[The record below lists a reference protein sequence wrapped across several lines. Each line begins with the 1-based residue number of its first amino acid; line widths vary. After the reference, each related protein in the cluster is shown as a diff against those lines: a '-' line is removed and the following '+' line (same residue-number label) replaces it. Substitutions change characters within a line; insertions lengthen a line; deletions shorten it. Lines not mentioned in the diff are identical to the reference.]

1 MNLRLEIREIIKSI
15 LNEGKNPFEVM
26 DYYLKN
32 EPALIKKLTTKDNAL
47 LKRLAYLDIEYNP
60 EKLEVGKIF
69 PWILNLWKKGDPVIL
84 NLISGTPDANLLN
97 KFKSSQE
104 LFNKGSFKKSIGV
117 TDIQK
122 FKNVNDFIEK
132 VSAAFIEPTELPAFA
147 NFNADE
153 INKDIK
159 EGIIARTNLSNDN
172 FFIIT
177 PLKKKGACKYG
188 NVHNKENQWCTS
200 KVENNAFDSYKDGI
214 LYIFMDKKDNLK
226 SKYQLFY
233 KEGRFQF
240 MDEFNR
246 PFNYEGFF
254 DENIDVFQKLF
265 PSVVKNLENKE
276 EGDPKLFS
284 QIINYFPRYYKEIY
298 FTNIEK
304 FSKGLL
310 ADLIQINQGKINPE
324 EFFSSEK
331 VEEIAGFEYDDFT
344 VYKDRI
350 VFDCSLDSINDVLP
364 NYFWAY
370 KNGYQYYEF
379 NSEEFDYMYNYIKE
393 EDKPKWISV
402 IKIFDKDF
410 KDDEFND
417 DGTLYRSITDG
428 VTEKY
433 FAKLLYNFSG
443 AYEEAVNNAQ
453 STWIDGVMDKC
464 PFGIRNDSITFE
476 YKKVAEY
483 CLQSSYLNPEK
494 FFDIIERWM
503 DKEGITDDN
512 YYDYFNNQIDYSE
525 AEKALSDGIDEIIEN
540 IKDDEELQGSL
551 INKEKLD
558 KFIKDLKF
566 IKGYNEYYLDTEFAR
581 IKIKKIDL
589 ENDRIFIQY
598 FELKNDKK
606 HEGWI
611 GIDDL
616 PRYSTT
622 PMLFEIKKIREII
635 RELLNK

>member
-226 SKYQLFY
+226 
-233 KEGRFQF
+233 
-240 MDEFNR
+240 
-246 PFNYEGFF
+246 
-254 DENIDVFQKLF
+254 
-265 PSVVKNLENKE
+265 
-276 EGDPKLFS
+276 
-284 QIINYFPRYYKEIY
+284 
-298 FTNIEK
+298 
-304 FSKGLL
+304 
-310 ADLIQINQGKINPE
+310 
-324 EFFSSEK
+324 
-331 VEEIAGFEYDDFT
+331 
-344 VYKDRI
+344 
-350 VFDCSLDSINDVLP
+350 
-364 NYFWAY
+364 
-370 KNGYQYYEF
+370 
-379 NSEEFDYMYNYIKE
+379 
-393 EDKPKWISV
+393 
-402 IKIFDKDF
+402 
-410 KDDEFND
+410 
-417 DGTLYRSITDG
+417 
-428 VTEKY
+428 
-433 FAKLLYNFSG
+433 
-443 AYEEAVNNAQ
+443 
-453 STWIDGVMDKC
+453 
-464 PFGIRNDSITFE
+464 
-476 YKKVAEY
+476 
-483 CLQSSYLNPEK
+483 
-494 FFDIIERWM
+494 
-503 DKEGITDDN
+503 
-512 YYDYFNNQIDYSE
+512 
-525 AEKALSDGIDEIIEN
+525 
-540 IKDDEELQGSL
+540 
-551 INKEKLD
+551 
-558 KFIKDLKF
+558 
-566 IKGYNEYYLDTEFAR
+566 
-581 IKIKKIDL
+581 
-589 ENDRIFIQY
+589 
-598 FELKNDKK
+598 
-606 HEGWI
+606 
-611 GIDDL
+611 
-616 PRYSTT
+616 
-622 PMLFEIKKIREII
+622 
-635 RELLNK
+635 